1 MYLEAVVLS
10 LLLFTLYFNDMKI
23 KTAEVE
29 KYKTILIIVI
39 GMLAIHIITKY
50 NWALYTALIVGLSG
64 AFSEF
69 LAGIINT
76 VWLKIGMLLSY
87 IVPNIILTIVFY
99 VFLTPIA
106 FLSRIFGEKNQLN
119 LKNTEKSIFKVRNTL
134 YSIESFENPW

>member
-1 MYLEAVVLS
+1 LEAVVLS

-23 KTAEVE
+23 KTEEVE
-29 KYKTILIIVI
+29 KYKTILVIVI
-39 GMLAIHIITKY
+39 GMLVIHIITKY
-50 NWALYTALIVGLSG
+50 NWALYTALVVGLSG
-64 AFSEF
+64 TFSEF

-87 IVPNIILTIVFY
+87 IVPNIILTIIFY

-134 YSIESFENPW
+134 YSTDSFENPW

>member
-1 MYLEAVVLS
+1 MYLEAVLLS

-23 KTAEVE
+23 KTEEVE

-39 GMLAIHIITKY
+39 GMLVIHIITEY

-64 AFSEF
+64 AFSAF

-76 VWLKIGMLLSY
+76 LWLKIGMLLSY
-87 IVPNIILTIVFY
+87 IVPNIILTIIFY

>member
-1 MYLEAVVLS
+1 LYLEAVVLS